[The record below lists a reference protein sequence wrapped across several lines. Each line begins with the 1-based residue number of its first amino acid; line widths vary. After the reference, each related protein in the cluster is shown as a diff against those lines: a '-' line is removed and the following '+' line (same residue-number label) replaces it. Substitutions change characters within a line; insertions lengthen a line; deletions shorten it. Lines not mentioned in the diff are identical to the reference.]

1 MVRTWI
7 TDITPLLIEE
17 TYQKYYEN
25 VPLWRQEKAKR
36 FRMAQDR
43 ARSIGAW
50 TLWDYVK

>member
-25 VPLWRQEKAKR
+25 GPVLRQEKTKR
-36 FRMAQDR
+36 YRVAEDR
-43 ARSIGAW
+43 IRKIGA
-50 TLWDYVK
+50 